1 MTHLQ
6 RELGIVQLL
15 MSVGGRDGTHS
26 NIKNGNK
33 DNRTRIRILTPRD
46 DTIEQSLQDLR
57 KLENFDVRYISA
69 NSGIKTKTV
78 IVDRKDSLV
87 VELKESQDEAPF
99 AEAIGLSTYCN
110 TKSTVSSYISIFES
124 LWNQTELCDKLKN
137 HDMPQQE
144 FINLAAHELRTPT

>member
-1 MTHLQ
+1 

-15 MSVGGRDGTHS
+15 MSVGGRDGTSS
-26 NIKNGNK
+26 NINNGNND

-87 VELKESQDEAPF
+87 MELKEPQEVTIFDKS
-99 AEAIGLSTYCN
+99 IGLSTYCN
-110 TKSTVSSYISIFES
+110 SKSTVSSYVSIFES
-124 LWNQTELCDKLKN
+124 LWNQTELYDKLKN
-137 HDMPQQE
+137 HD
-144 FINLAAHELRTPT
+144 